1 MQFNFQRFWRDIFFS
16 LLQVPVTG
24 KRLRF
29 LVWFF
34 LLFPVIVLSGWFGF
48 LIDNIFYRRYMK
60 QKIEKPL
67 FIIGNFRSGST
78 LLQRLIA
85 LDEDQFAGMKS
96 WEIYTAPSIA
106 MRKAW
111 RGLSTVDNWLGQPL
125 KKALFGWEKRV
136 LRTIRKHPVGVM
148 EYEEDE
154 GLFLFIWAGIIRW
167 FFYPYKNHDEN
178 YHFFDTRVSEWRRRR
193 FMKFYLRCIKRHVY
207 YRGGRH
213 YLSKNPTSTSK
224 IRSIL
229 EWMPDA
235 RFVYLVRN
243 PYDLLPSN
251 FDFFNFVWNY
261 FSDFPVQY
269 PYSELLLEMTRHF
282 YEYPLE
288 VLGTLPENQ
297 YHIVRFNDLVKNPVG
312 TVQDIYTRLDYPL
325 TEEYRRRLVQEART
339 SHKHKGNRKIT
350 IRDIGVSPEYVRSI
364 YKGILQRFHFR
375 EKSRPAG

>member
-1 MQFNFQRFWRDIFFS
+1 MPFNFQSFWYDVFS
-16 LLQVPVTG
+16 SLRHVPVTG

-29 LVWFF
+29 FVWFF
-34 LLFPVIVLSGWFGF
+34 LLFPVIVLNGWFGF

-78 LLQRLIA
+78 FLQRMIA
-85 LDEDQFAGMKS
+85 LDEEQFAGMKS

-106 MRKAW
+106 MRKCW
-111 RGLSTVDNWLGQPL
+111 HGLSTVDNWFGRPL
-125 KKALFGWEKRV
+125 KKALFGWEKKV
-136 LRTIRKHPVGVM
+136 LKTIDKHPVGVM

-167 FFYPYKNHDEN
+167 FFYPYRNNDDN
-178 YHFFDTRVSEWRRRR
+178 YHFFDTRVSNWRKRR
-193 FMKFYLRCIKRHVY
+193 FMKFYSRCIRRHVY

-251 FDFFNFVWNY
+251 FDFFGFVWHY
-261 FSDFPVQY
+261 FSDFPTAY

-282 YEYPLE
+282 YEYPLQ
-288 VLGTLPENQ
+288 VLGNLPDSQ
-297 YHIVRFNDLVKNPVG
+297 YHIVRFDDLVRDPAG
-312 TVQDIYTRLDYPL
+312 TVRDIYSKLGYDLSPAYVERL
-325 TEEYRRRLVQEART
+325 ENEALRSR
-339 SHKHKGNRKIT
+339 SHKQHRKIT
-350 IRDIGVSPEYVRSI
+350 IRDIGISPGYIRRH
-364 YKGILQRFHFR
+364 YRDILRRFHFR
-375 EKSRPAG
+375 EKTRQG

>member
-1 MQFNFQRFWRDIFFS
+1 MPFHFGRLWRDIFSS
-16 LLQVPVTG
+16 LRHVPVTG

-48 LIDNIFYRRYMK
+48 LIDNIFYRRYLK

-85 LDEDQFAGMKS
+85 IDEEHFAGMKS

-106 MRKAW
+106 MRKAF
-111 RGLSTVDNWLGQPL
+111 RGISTVDSWFGKPL
-125 KKALFGWEKRV
+125 KRAMFRWERRV
-136 LRTIRKHPVGVM
+136 LKTIRKHPVGVM

-154 GLFLFIWAGIIRW
+154 GLFLFIWAGIVRW
-167 FFYPYKNHDEN
+167 FFYPSKNHDEN
-178 YHFFDTRVSEWRRRR
+178 YHFFDTRVKEWRKKR
-193 FMKFYLRCIKRHVY
+193 FMKYYLRCIRRHVY

-224 IRSIL
+224 IKSIL
-229 EWMPDA
+229 EFMPDA

-251 FDFFNFVWNY
+251 FDFFQYVWKY
-261 FSDFPVQY
+261 FSDFPSQY
-269 PYSELLLEMTRHF
+269 PYSDLLLEMTKHF

-288 VLGTLPENQ
+288 VFSALPEHQ
-297 YHIVRFNDLVKNPVG
+297 YHIVRFDDLVKDPVG
-312 TVQDIYTRLDYPL
+312 TVREIYAKLEYPL
-325 TEEYRRRLVQEART
+325 TEGCEEKLIEEARS

-350 IRDIGVSPEYVRSI
+350 IRDIGVSRDYVRTHYRS
-364 YKGILQRFHFR
+364 ILQRFKFR
-375 EKSRPAG
+375 EDTRPGA